1 MLVHTARR
9 FPRIRASISL
19 AAVAATMAM
28 ILSAIPAGAQNLT
41 ESLALTHETNPTLSA
56 QREQLRG
63 ANELVSQ
70 ALSGYRPNVEATGDI
85 GVEYQNTDPSSG
97 SASSDTVNPA
107 SIGITLNQPLYRG
120 GRTAASVRSADFAI
134 QAARATYLSIEQQVL
149 LDAVIAYMDVVREQ
163 AVLELSLN
171 NEQVLRRQLQAT
183 RDRFQVGEVTRTDV
197 SQAQSRF
204 SGATADR
211 IAAEGDL
218 QSARAAF
225 NRVIGR
231 AAGAVTPPPP
241 AVGLP
246 GTLDETLSLAANDN
260 PAIVAANFNEQSA
273 LATVDVVFGEL
284 LPEVNLTGRVRS
296 TIDPS
301 ETIDQSDS
309 ASLTAQLTVPL
320 YQSGA
325 VSSRVRE
332 ARYNANESRIRV
344 EETRRAVVEDAIRA
358 WEGLTTA
365 RASIQSLLAQVSAA
379 RIALDGTEQEALVG
393 SRTVL
398 DVLDAEQELLD
409 ARVSLVRAQRDEVVA
424 AYGLLSVVGR
434 LTARQLA
441 LPVTY
446 YDFDADYDET
456 RGSIWGTSID
466 ND

>member
-1 MLVHTARR
+1 MIMDAARR
-9 FPRIRASISL
+9 SLRVRPVAIL
-19 AAVAATMAM
+19 AALAVM
-28 ILSAIPAGAQNLT
+28 IAVTPAGAQSLR

-63 ANELVSQ
+63 TNELVSQ
-70 ALSGYRPNVEATGDI
+70 ALSGYRPNIEATGDI
-85 GVEYQNTDPSSG
+85 GIEYQNTDPSSG
-97 SASSDTVNPA
+97 SSASDTVSPA

-120 GRTAASVRSADFAI
+120 GRTAAGVRSANFAI

-197 SQAQSRF
+197 SQAQSRV
-204 SGATADR
+204 SRATADR

-218 QSARAAF
+218 QSGRAAF

-231 AAGAVTPPPP
+231 AAGAVSPPPP

-246 GTLDETLSLAANDN
+246 GSLDETIALAQSDN
-260 PAIVAANFNEQSA
+260 PAIVAANFNERSA
-273 LATVDVVFGEL
+273 LASVDVVFGEM

-296 TIDPS
+296 TFEPS
-301 ETIDQSDS
+301 DNIDQSDS
-309 ASLTAQLTVPL
+309 ASLTAQVTVPL

-344 EETRRAVVEDAIRA
+344 EETRREVVENAIRA

-379 RIALDGTEQEALVG
+379 RIALEGTEQEALVG

-434 LTARQLA
+434 LTARQLE

-446 YDFDADYDET
+446 YDFDPDYQET
-456 RGSIWGTSID
+456 RGSIWGTSVD
-466 ND
+466 GD

>member
-1 MLVHTARR
+1 MLVDTARQSR
-9 FPRIRASISL
+9 RTRGPFSL
-19 AAVAATMAM
+19 VAVTATV
-28 ILSAIPAGAQNLT
+28 AITMSVMPAGAQDLMD
-41 ESLALTHETNPTLSA
+41 SLALAHETNPTLSA

-63 ANELVSQ
+63 TNELVSQ
-70 ALSGYRPNVEATGDI
+70 ALSGYRPNVEASGDFGI
-85 GVEYQNTDPSSG
+85 EYQNTDPSIG
-97 SASSDTVNPA
+97 SSDSDTVNPA
-107 SIGITLNQPLYRG
+107 SLGITLNQPLYRG
-120 GRTAASVRSADFAI
+120 GRTAASVRSANYAI

-149 LDAVIAYMDVVREQ
+149 LDAVVAYMDVVREQ

-204 SGATADR
+204 SRATADR

-218 QSARAAF
+218 QSGRAAF

-231 AAGAVTPPPP
+231 AAGAVSPPPA

-246 GTLDETLSLAANDN
+246 GTLDETLALAEDAN

-273 LATVDVVFGEL
+273 LATVDVVFGEM

-379 RIALDGTEQEALVG
+379 RIALEGTEQEALVG

-434 LTARQLA
+434 LTARQLG
-441 LPVTY
+441 LPVAY
-446 YDFDADYDET
+446 YEFDADYEDT

-466 ND
+466 SD

>member
-1 MLVHTARR
+1 MKVDTATKSSGKRPLALLAGLV
-9 FPRIRASISL
+9 ISL
-19 AAVAATMAM
+19 AAV
-28 ILSAIPAGAQNLT
+28 PADAQVLQ
-41 ESLALTHETNPTLSA
+41 ESLALAHETNPTLSA

-63 ANELVSQ
+63 TNELVSQ
-70 ALSGYRPNVEATGDI
+70 ALSGYRPNIEATGDI
-85 GVEYQNTDPSSG
+85 GLEYQNTDPSSG
-97 SASSDTVNPA
+97 SSNSDTVNPA

-120 GRTAASVRSADFAI
+120 GRTAAGVRSANYAI

-149 LDAVIAYMDVVREQ
+149 LDAVVAYMDVVREE
-163 AVLELSLN
+163 AVLELSRN

-197 SQAQSRF
+197 SQAQSRL
-204 SGATADR
+204 SRATADR

-225 NRVIGR
+225 NRIIGR
-231 AAGAVTPPPP
+231 PAGPVSPPP
-241 AVGLP
+241 AVVDLP
-246 GTLDETLSLAANDN
+246 GSLDETIEMAQNDN
-260 PAIVAANFNEQSA
+260 PAIIAANFNEQSA
-273 LATVDVVFGEL
+273 LASVDVVFGEL

-296 TIDPS
+296 TFEPS
-301 ETIDQSDS
+301 DTVDQSDS
-309 ASLTAQLTVPL
+309 ASLTAQVTVPL

-344 EETRRAVVEDAIRA
+344 EETRRSVVEDAIRA

-365 RASIQSLLAQVSAA
+365 RASIQSFLAQVSAA
-379 RIALDGTEQEALVG
+379 RIALEGTEQEALVG

-409 ARVSLVRAQRDEVVA
+409 ARVSLVRSQRDEVVA

-434 LTARQLA
+434 LTARQLN
-441 LPVTY
+441 LPVAY
-446 YDFDADYDET
+446 YDFDDDYDEA
-456 RGSIWGTSID
+456 RGSFWGTSVGSE
-466 ND
+466 

>member
-1 MLVHTARR
+1 MLADTARR
-9 FPRIRASISL
+9 FPRLRLL
-19 AAVAATMAM
+19 ALFAAMANMIAMTPAVAQGLM
-28 ILSAIPAGAQNLT
+28 
-41 ESLALTHETNPTLSA
+41 ESLTLAHETNPTLSA

-63 ANELVSQ
+63 TNELVAQ
-70 ALSGYRPNVEATGDI
+70 ALSGYRPNIEASGDI
-85 GVEYQNTDPSSG
+85 GLEYRDTDASGGMSNSETINPSS
-97 SASSDTVNPA
+97 V
-107 SIGITLNQPLYRG
+107 GITLSQPLYRG
-120 GRTAASVRSADFAI
+120 GRTVASVRSANFAV

-149 LDAVIAYMDVVREQ
+149 FDAVIAYMDVAREQ

-204 SGATADR
+204 SRATADR

-225 NRVIGR
+225 NRVIGSP
-231 AAGAVTPPPP
+231 AGAVTAPPT

-246 GTLDETLSLAANDN
+246 GTLEETISLAESDN
-260 PAIVAANFNEQSA
+260 PAIVAANFNEQSD
-273 LATVDVVFGEL
+273 LASVDVVFGEL

-296 TIDPS
+296 DFEPS
-301 ETIDQSDS
+301 DAIDQSDS
-309 ASLTAQLTVPL
+309 ASVTALVTVPL

-344 EETRRAVVEDAIRA
+344 EETRRSVVEDAIRA

-379 RIALDGTEQEALVG
+379 SIALEGTEQEALVG

-434 LTARQLA
+434 LTARQLR
-441 LPVTY
+441 LPVEY
-446 YDFDADYDET
+446 YEFDPDYERT
-456 RGSIWGTSID
+456 RGSFWGTSID
-466 ND
+466 RD